1 MIQFNTSDFSLEN
14 TKNATLQEKQQILL
28 NILNKMSEF
37 SLSQYSVEEI
47 GFPLPNKKKDN
58 YKQYLQEKIENL
70 DETSINKHFHSLVG
84 NVLINLLN
92 YQESTSDY
100 IYQTSL
106 YNSYKNLKNSNS
118 YYTVYSTQ
126 PSKELLNLFNDK
138 KIVSF
143 KDEFFLVL
151 DYLFE
156 HYGLLTEK
164 SFKMTG
170 SFSLTKLQAGKI
182 NTQKQSLSKI
192 LRNFNTTFS
201 EYPFLEKIKSNVS
214 NDEEIFNFVEKCHPI
229 FYQVNTIHSYMDY
242 IDTEIADK
250 NEQQKYFNILIN
262 KLLKIPTLL
271 STVNTDMKLLSKFEK
286 FLTDDSFEFL
296 SEKIPGLKSF
306 FSDFKLSDSCVDEP
320 EFSKIVFYNHVK
332 ASKELLVEKS
342 NASIVRVF
350 ISSCIEEFSKIMKQ
364 QEISVEIYK
373 VTIHQ
378 SKIAATFTSSNNEL
392 LENNYKKYQ
401 EFLHNTAKDIF
412 INNLLNI
419 HSYRYSEQ
427 ERIVIKYV
435 QAQALAFDLKLSLP
449 EAEKQSN
456 IFKF

>member
-28 NILNKMSEF
+28 NILNKISELSF
-37 SLSQYSVEEI
+37 SQYSFEDV

-58 YKQYLQEKIENL
+58 YQQYIKEKIENL
-70 DETSINKHFHSLVG
+70 DDSSINKHFHSLVG

-92 YQESTSDY
+92 YQECTADY

-106 YNSYKNLKNSNS
+106 YNSYTTMKNSNS
-118 YYTVYSTQ
+118 YYTVYSAR
-126 PSKELLNLFNDK
+126 PSKELLSLFNEK
-138 KIVSF
+138 KISSF

-151 DYLFE
+151 DHLFE

-170 SFSLTKLQAGKI
+170 SFSLTKLQGGKI

-201 EYPFLEKIKSNVS
+201 EYPFLERIKSNVS
-214 NDEEIFNFVEKCHPI
+214 SNEEIFDFVEKCHPI

-242 IDTEIADK
+242 IESEVSDK

-286 FLTDDSFEFL
+286 FITDDSFKSL

-306 FSDFKLSDSCVDEP
+306 FSDFKLSEVCVSEP
-320 EFSKIVFYNHVK
+320 EYSKIVFYNHVK
-332 ASKELLVEKS
+332 ASKELLVDKS

-350 ISSCIEEFSKIMKQ
+350 ITSCIEEFSNIMKQ
-364 QEISVEIYK
+364 QDIPLELHK
-373 VTIHQ
+373 VNIHQ
-378 SKIAATFTSSNNEL
+378 SKIAAIFSSSDNEVL
-392 LENNYKKYQ
+392 TENYKKYQ
-401 EFLHNTAKDIF
+401 SFLHSTAKEIF
-412 INNLLNI
+412 IDNI
-419 HSYRYSEQ
+419 IGLKSYKYSEQ
-427 ERIVIKYV
+427 ERLVIEYV
-435 QAQALAFDLKLSLP
+435 QAQALAFDLNLLLP
-449 EAEKQSN
+449 EAKKQSTT
-456 IFKF
+456 FKF